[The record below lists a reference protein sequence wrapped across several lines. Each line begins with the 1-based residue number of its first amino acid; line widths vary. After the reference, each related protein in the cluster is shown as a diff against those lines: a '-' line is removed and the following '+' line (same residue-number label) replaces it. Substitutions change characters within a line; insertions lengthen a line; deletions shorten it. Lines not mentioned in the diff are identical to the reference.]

1 MHAPRAPRADS
12 RLRLLA
18 RLPAQIMD
26 ACSACF
32 SPQLRDLFTPDSL
45 AVALQQLVEVV
56 PLPLLFMRTVI
67 QTATVAPKLHG
78 FILDLL
84 SKLVL
89 RQVWKTDAK
98 LWQGVLRC
106 AKQMVPRSFPVYLQ
120 LPAAQLKEALTQ
132 FPDLVAPLT
141 LYAATP
147 AVRSTVPG
155 ATLEVLGGMAAP
167 APMLE

>member
-1 MHAPRAPRADS
+1 
-12 RLRLLA
+12 
-18 RLPAQIMD
+18 MD

-32 SPQLRDLFTPDSL
+32 APQLRDVFTPDAL
-45 AVALQQLVEVV
+45 AVALQQLVEQV

-89 RQVWKTDAK
+89 KQVWKSDAK

-120 LPAAQLKEALTQ
+120 LPDAQLRDALAAA
-132 FPDLVAPLT
+132 PDLVAPLAA
-141 LYAATP
+141 YAATP
-147 AVRSTVPG
+147 AVRSSVPG
-155 ATLEVLGGMAAP
+155 ATLAVLASFAP
-167 APMLE
+167 ADEA